1 MILDLNPGMAFLALA
16 ASTLPFASLAT
27 VLEDP
32 PVEDPVVTEEALE
45 EEGVI
50 EPEAAEPAIT
60 APVKTVVFTAKQLFL
75 GDGRVLEEGML
86 IVKDGVIAQVGKG
99 LAIPAGAALVEHGG
113 AITPGMIALH
123 AYDGAEDDLADSTRE
138 LLPEAEA
145 RFAFRPEHGDFER
158 ALHAGITAMVLTPT
172 PENLIGGQAV
182 AVKTSGGEVVKADT
196 HLAIGLSS
204 EALNENRFPTSY
216 VGAMKVLDGA
226 FSDPKGPVGR
236 AASGNLPVLIT
247 VGDRAETL
255 RGCAFASKYGL
266 KGALYGSFW
275 AEDVVSAI
283 KDSGLSVI
291 CTPFDV
297 GDDSRG
303 VRSVIALAKAGVRF
317 GFGLDTPERS
327 PESLRFG
334 AALCVRAGLDRIAAR
349 RALFADAAEIAGLA
363 ARLGRIGPGLD
374 ADLVFWTGDP
384 IDLTSEIRAVYI
396 DGERVFGGEK

>member
-1 MILDLNPGMAFLALA
+1 MILNSNPGTALLALA
-16 ASTLPFASLAT
+16 ASVLPLASFAT

-32 PVEDPVVTEEALE
+32 PVEDSMVTEEALE
-45 EEGVI
+45 EEGVG
-50 EPEAAEPAIT
+50 EPEAVEAALA

-75 GDGRVLEEGML
+75 GDGRVLEDGEL
-86 IVKDGVIAQVGKG
+86 IVKDGVIAQIGKG
-99 LAIPAGAALVEHGG
+99 LAIPAGAALVEHDG
-113 AITPGMIALH
+113 AITPGMVALH
-123 AYDGAEDDLADSTRE
+123 AYDGAAGDLADSTRE
-138 LLPEAEA
+138 LLPEGEA

-158 ALHAGITAMVLTPT
+158 ALHAGITALILAPT

-182 AVKTSGGEVVKADT
+182 AVKTCGGEVVKADT
-196 HLAIGLSS
+196 HLAIGFSS

-236 AASGNLPVLIT
+236 AVSGNLPVLIT

-266 KGALYGSFW
+266 KGALYGSLW
-275 AEDVVSAI
+275 AEDVVPAI

-297 GDDSRG
+297 GGDSRA
-303 VRSVIALAKAGVRF
+303 VRSVVALAKAGIRF
-317 GFGLDTPERS
+317 GFGLDTPRRS

-334 AALCVRAGLDRIAAR
+334 AALCVRGGLERIAAR
-349 RALFADAAEIAGLA
+349 RALYADAAEIAGLA
-363 ARLGRIGPGLD
+363 GRLGRISLGLD
-374 ADLVFWTGDP
+374 ADLVFWSGDP
-384 IDLTSEIRAVYI
+384 IDLTSEIQAVYI
-396 DGERVFGGEK
+396 DGERVFGGER